1 MECQESVQFE
11 ICVRAGYAAVVLDLN
26 GDFDL
31 SEVETFRAC
40 MDGVIAS
47 CDGAVVVDL
56 ADVPFID
63 STAISALLIA
73 RRTLAADGRE
83 LSLRHGSSRWPA
95 WRTSS
100 PRPTRPTRPQARPV
114 RSDAQLMTTRSLAAR
129 PNVSGE

>member
-83 LSLRHGSSRWPA
+83 LSLRHVSAPVARVFEMAGLANLLAETYQTDETASPPGSF
-95 WRTSS
+95 
-100 PRPTRPTRPQARPV
+100 
-114 RSDAQLMTTRSLAAR
+114 
-129 PNVSGE
+129 